1 MSSDSSRI
9 ICFSYPELTHDFK
22 VRINASL
29 IAVCLFLPLTV
40 PAPQD
45 ERWQPLCCGCEA
57 VRGLQA
63 GAAQQ
68 GQAAASNTAQLRVLA
83 GTLASDGTQQ
93 EGRNVVEH
101 PLS

>member
-1 MSSDSSRI
+1 MKPPQAD
-9 ICFSYPELTHDFK
+9 
-22 VRINASL
+22 
-29 IAVCLFLPLTV
+29 
-40 PAPQD
+40 APCA
-45 ERWQPLCCGCEA
+45 RLSVPLCCGCEA